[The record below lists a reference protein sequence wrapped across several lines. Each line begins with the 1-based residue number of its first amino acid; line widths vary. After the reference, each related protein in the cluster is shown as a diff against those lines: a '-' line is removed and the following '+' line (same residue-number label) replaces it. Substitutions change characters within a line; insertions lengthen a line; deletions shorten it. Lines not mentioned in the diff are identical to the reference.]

1 MVQINELITEIALI
15 RSKINTVEVR
25 GVQNMS
31 IIIDVCAHCEHMIED
46 LNHVIEEIQNE
57 RKTAEEGEVNAESDT
72 ESS

>member
-1 MVQINELITEIALI
+1 MLQINELITEIALI

-31 IIIDVCAHCEHMIED
+31 IIIDVCARCEHMIED